1 MHTRIAEMGLSTETI
16 HIGAQHRNNTTICT
30 HTHKHTQ
37 RERERDRHTHTDTH
51 TRIMKN
57 N

>member
-30 HTHKHTQ
+30 HTHKTQ
-37 RERERDRHTHTDTH
+37 SLTGRQLDNPLGALLDYVERF
-51 TRIMKN
+51 
-57 N
+57 